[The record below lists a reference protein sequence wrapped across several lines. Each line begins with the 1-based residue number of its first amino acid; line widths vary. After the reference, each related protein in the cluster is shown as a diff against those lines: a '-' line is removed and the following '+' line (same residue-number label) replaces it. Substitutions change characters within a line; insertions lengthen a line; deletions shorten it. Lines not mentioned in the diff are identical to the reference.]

1 VKIKNNLAD
10 AGRITGSGGC
20 KSVTVFIFVAF
31 QRLFSY
37 NKKSSRGTIKKESGE
52 GERNVPVGIIASP
65 RFNFKI
71 AGYFMNFSEN
81 QKKENPVRTR
91 VIHGNEACV
100 LGAIAAG
107 CRFFAG
113 YPITPA
119 SEIAEIMARLLPQN
133 RGVFLQMED
142 EIASICATLGAVW
155 GGAKACTAT
164 SGPGFTLK
172 QEGIGWAA
180 ETDTPI
186 VVINVMRGGPA
197 TGQPTSSAQQD
208 VMQARYGSHGD
219 YEMIALTPAS
229 VQEAFDL
236 TVKAFNLAEKY
247 RNPVIVLSDEIIG
260 HTREKIRIPD
270 VVETV
275 PRKRPAGPAT
285 DYVPFRPGP
294 EGFLEGMPSFNQGYG
309 ILVDGQIHDEM
320 GIRAGHKP
328 EVAAQLVDRICRKI
342 SDHRDELV
350 DVEEYMLE
358 DAEVALI
365 SYGSP
370 ARSSLR
376 AVKDARAKGI
386 KAGCLKIRI
395 LWPFPDAAIAKISRK
410 VKRMIVPEMNVGKIV
425 REVERAGGCQAEVIS
440 LPKIGGELH
449 TPGEILEALK

>member
-1 VKIKNNLAD
+1 
-10 AGRITGSGGC
+10 
-20 KSVTVFIFVAF
+20 
-31 QRLFSY
+31 
-37 NKKSSRGTIKKESGE
+37 
-52 GERNVPVGIIASP
+52 
-65 RFNFKI
+65 
-71 AGYFMNFSEN
+71 MNARTDEN
-81 QKKENPVRTR
+81 QNKDRIM

-100 LGAIAAG
+100 HGAIAAG

-119 SEIAEIMARLLPQN
+119 SEIAEIMARLLPKN

-142 EIASICATLGAVW
+142 EIASICAALGAVW
-155 GGAKACTAT
+155 GGVKACTAT

-219 YEMIALTPAS
+219 YEIIALTPAS

-236 TVKAFNLAEKY
+236 TVKAFNLAEIY

-260 HTREKIRIPD
+260 HTREKIRIPGK
-270 VVETV
+270 VEVV
-275 PRKRPAGPAT
+275 PRKKPAT
-285 DYVPFRPGP
+285 PPEAYVPFRPGTD
-294 EGFLEGMPSFNQGYG
+294 GLLEGMPAFNQGYG

-328 EVAAQLVDRICRKI
+328 EVAAQLVNRICRKI
-342 SDHRDELV
+342 LDHRHELA
-350 DVEEYMLE
+350 DVEEFMLD
-358 DAEVALI
+358 DAEVALV

-370 ARSSLR
+370 ARSALR
-376 AVKDARAKGI
+376 AVKEARTRGI
-386 KAGCLKIRI
+386 KAGLLKIRI
-395 LWPFPDAAIAKISRK
+395 LWPFPDAVIEKISRK
-410 VKRMIVPEMNVGKIV
+410 AKKIIVPEMNVGKIV
-425 REVERAGGCQAEVIS
+425 REVERIAACRCEVVS
-440 LPKIGGELH
+440 LPKVGGELH
-449 TPGEILEALK
+449 TPTEILEILK

>member
-1 VKIKNNLAD
+1 
-10 AGRITGSGGC
+10 
-20 KSVTVFIFVAF
+20 
-31 QRLFSY
+31 
-37 NKKSSRGTIKKESGE
+37 
-52 GERNVPVGIIASP
+52 
-65 RFNFKI
+65 
-71 AGYFMNFSEN
+71 MNARTDEN
-81 QKKENPVRTR
+81 QSEGRTM

-100 LGAIAAG
+100 WGAIAAG

-119 SEIAEIMARLLPQN
+119 SEIAEIMARQLPKK

-142 EIASICATLGAVW
+142 EIASICAALGAAW
-155 GGAKACTAT
+155 GGVKACTAT

-186 VVINVMRGGPA
+186 VIINVMRGGPA

-219 YEMIALTPAS
+219 YEIIALTPSS

-236 TVKAFNLAEKY
+236 TVKAFNLAEIY

-260 HTREKIRIPD
+260 HTREKIRIPGK
-270 VVETV
+270 VEV
-275 PRKRPAGPAT
+275 IPRQKPAT
-285 DYVPFRPGP
+285 APEAYVPFRPGAN
-294 EGFLEGMPSFNQGYG
+294 GLLEGMPAFNQGYG

-342 SDHRDELV
+342 QNHRRELT
-350 DVEEYMLE
+350 DVEEFMLD

-370 ARSSLR
+370 ARSALR
-376 AVKDARAKGI
+376 AVKEARAKGI

-395 LWPFPDAAIAKISRK
+395 LWPFPEAAIEKISRK
-410 VKRMIVPEMNVGKIV
+410 VRKIVVPEMNVGKIV
-425 REVERAGGCQAEVIS
+425 REVERIAACRCEVFS
-440 LPKIGGELH
+440 LSKLGGELH
-449 TPGEILEALK
+449 TPAEILEKLK